1 MFHEDSDHDV
11 DEDELRH
18 QDEHD
23 EEEGRDVLVDA
34 AVAEAVVGLIALL
47 AQRVLHDPVPVVP
60 CAPSPCRGRHYMFCY
75 TLPVAI
81 LNKVRKAIPKDLK
94 CACSPRPW
102 QGYSSSHS
110 VNILS
115 SINVDKYLESRSNK
129 NTMNVL

>member
-1 MFHEDSDHDV
+1 MRTATTTLTRTNCAIRTNTTKKRGATYWLTQQ
-11 DEDELRH
+11 LRRQSSASSH
-18 QDEHD
+18 SSRSVSFMIPFQLSPA
-23 EEEGRDVLVDA
+23 R
-34 AVAEAVVGLIALL
+34 
-47 AQRVLHDPVPVVP
+47 
-60 CAPSPCRGRHYMFCY
+60 PSPCRGRHYMFCY

-129 NTMNVL
+129 NTMKVL